1 MTNPAP
7 PRERT
12 SAVPRGQK
20 RQVALPGQAK
30 PSHQGGVRG
39 GLLLLGLLLVVASGG
54 GFWYVLQSI
63 DARQGYLVAARTIQR
78 WDVTTPADFT
88 VVEAN
93 VGSAAALPVDGL
105 GVVVGKWAT
114 GRIPAG
120 TFVTAGMFQSPPLSG
135 DDDKNKVRIEVSLPA
150 GEAPGGQLA
159 TGDKLALFGAE
170 SSGLDGAAGPLGL
183 IGVLTLE
190 FVQGDKITYIVTP
203 SEAKAIE
210 ETVDRYMSAADRR
223 IWKVGFEL
231 PTEELSELFGG
242 SRNVP
247 ALADDA
253 FADLGTG
260 PEPIDEP

>member
-12 SAVPRGQK
+12 PTAPRGQK

-30 PSHQGGVRG
+30 QSHQGGVRG

-54 GFWYVLQSI
+54 GFWYVLQGI
-63 DARQGYLVAARTIQR
+63 DTRQEYLVAARTIQR

-93 VGSAAALPVDGL
+93 VGSAEGVPVQFLD
-105 GVVVGKWAT
+105 VVLGKWAT
-114 GRIPAG
+114 GRIPVG
-120 TFVTAGMFQSPPLSG
+120 TIITPGMFQSPPLSG

-170 SSGLDGAAGPLGL
+170 SSGLDGEAGPFGL

-203 SEAKAIE
+203 AEARDIE
-210 ETVDRYMSAADRR
+210 ETVNRYTSAADRR

-247 ALADDA
+247 VLADDA
-253 FADLGTG
+253 FANLDTG